1 MSIQQALLRTV
12 TDSHDSVSKDGPD
25 QCDHTQNECHN
36 DKGDV
41 GTIDCSASV
50 SRVLVP
56 LSTLWSAHTRTV
68 VQIKVLRTL
77 THCMIVNLGITML
90 VNMKELQC
98 IFLTLGINSLC
109 RVHSYLQLE

>member
-1 MSIQQALLRTV
+1 MLHCSGRMV

-25 QCDHTQNECHN
+25 EYDDTQDQCHN

-41 GTIDCSASV
+41 GAIDCSASV

-77 THCMIVNLGITML
+77 THCI
-90 VNMKELQC
+90 
-98 IFLTLGINSLC
+98 
-109 RVHSYLQLE
+109 